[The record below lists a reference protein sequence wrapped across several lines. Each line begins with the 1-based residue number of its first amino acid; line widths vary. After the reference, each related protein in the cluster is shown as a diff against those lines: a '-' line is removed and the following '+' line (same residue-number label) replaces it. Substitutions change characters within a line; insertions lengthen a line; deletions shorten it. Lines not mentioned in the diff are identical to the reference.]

1 MADKLDGVMLVVFNY
16 LDQRLTANASLPPET
31 ILETPVA
38 GEGVC
43 EAAAAAQAVL
53 RGDEAGSDS
62 GTLKGPGGMLM
73 QQGMEPVARLL
84 KVGSIVSSTGGRH
97 SQQFPSRNIFGT
109 GLLSFSFG
117 AQDDEGAKRRYE
129 G

>member
-38 GEGVC
+38 GDGGC
-43 EAAAAAQAVL
+43 EDAAAAQGVL

-62 GTLKGPGGMLM
+62 GALKGRGGSTGGL
-73 QQGMEPVARLL
+73 QGMEPVARLL
-84 KVGSIVSSTGGRH
+84 KVGRLDRLFNASPPVV
-97 SQQFPSRNIFGT
+97 F
-109 GLLSFSFG
+109 LSNYFL
-117 AQDDEGAKRRYE
+117 AQDDGGVNRWL
-129 G
+129 GSCW